1 MDGQRL
7 EMEPSRPAAANRF
20 RRHPRVRITAPFV
33 CTISSRRSWNWL
45 KRRPMG
51 FGVVYDLS
59 VRGAR
64 ISSEASIKPGDEV
77 TLSFRLPKQIQ
88 AAEIAMAKVCWSKD
102 QFFGLAFRR
111 LSSESN
117 ERLKRFMAIAS
128 KAAN

>member
-1 MDGQRL
+1 
-7 EMEPSRPAAANRF
+7 
-20 RRHPRVRITAPFV
+20 
-33 CTISSRRSWNWL
+33 
-45 KRRPMG
+45 MG